1 MLTLPTG
8 HPLLKTYYEHEQAQL
23 LLVGH
28 PVLKTFVAHMLAAQI
43 LQTGHLLQAYKGSI
57 RMKFDFAVGQG
68 LRQQSNSK
76 KPARSAG
83 PTSAAMVQS
92 VLGANRKRLQQ
103 HRATAH
109 VAGKALGM
117 HLKLLPCSTPA
128 SHSEETGHFSDAL
141 ISGAHA

>member
-1 MLTLPTG
+1 MLL
-8 HPLLKTYYEHEQAQL
+8 
-23 LLVGH
+23 GH
-28 PVLKTFVAHMLAAQI
+28 PVLKTFVAYMLAAQI

-57 RMKFDFAVGQG
+57 RMKFDFAGGQG

-83 PTSAAMVQS
+83 STSAAMVQT

-109 VAGKALGM
+109 VAGKVLGM
-117 HLKLLPCSTPA
+117 HLKLLPCNMLA
-128 SHSEETGHFSDAL
+128 GHSKETGHLSNAL